1 MAVIRVHKTEDYTVM
16 SNSHLR
22 EKKMS
27 LKAKGLLSVM
37 LSLPSDWSYS
47 IAGLVSMCA
56 EQKSAIISALDE
68 LKKFGYLRIVKLMP
82 NEADDGRI
90 RYIYNIYETPQLAD
104 EEQDS
109 DEQGIEKQDT
119 EKQGIENQG
128 LEFQGVE
135 NQTLLNI
142 NIPNTKQPKT
152 KQQNTN
158 NKTIDDCFE
167 RLWKLYPRKTNK
179 GQVSA
184 ATKRKLFDIGY
195 DKIARCI
202 ERYKQELKVNHTSLQ
217 YTKAGSTFFNSGY
230 IDYLSDDWVLT
241 ENDKQAVGEQN
252 QKNNDEDDNY
262 ISRAYRM
269 MREYED

>member
-1 MAVIRVHKTEDYTVM
+1 MPIFNIHKTRNYTIM

-37 LSLPSDWSYS
+37 LSLPSDWSYT
-47 IAGLVSMCA
+47 IAGLVSVCS
-56 EQKSAIISALDE
+56 EQESAIISALNE
-68 LKKFGYLRIVKLMP
+68 LKKFGYLRVVKLLP
-82 NEADDGRI
+82 NETDGGRI

-104 EEQDS
+104 EEQGA
-109 DEQGIEKQDT
+109 ENQGIEKQ
-119 EKQGIENQG
+119 GVENQG

-135 NQTLLNI
+135 NQGQLNT
-142 NIPNTKQPKT
+142 NIPNTKKPNT
-152 KQQNTN
+152 KQSNTN

-202 ERYKQELKVNHTSLQ
+202 ERYKQELEVNHTPLQ
-217 YTKAGSTFFNSGY
+217 YTKTGSTFFNSGY
-230 IDYLSDDWVLT
+230 IDYLSDDWVLID
-241 ENDKQAVGEQN
+241 NNKQAAGEQK
-252 QKNNDEDDNY
+252 QKNNSEDDDY